1 MSTFYV
7 LPPREVAEHRL
18 AALTEALLPGL
29 PTGPHAWA
37 GLVAALTAGRD
48 AYVVHREELPRLGDT
63 LTDLIEG
70 YGAEAGDRVV
80 EVSGGSSRTYAIPQ
94 SRAAR

>member
-7 LPPREVAEHRL
+7 LPPREVVEHRL
-18 AALTEALLPGL
+18 AAMIEALLPGL
-29 PTGPHAWA
+29 PTGPHAWVS
-37 GLVAALTAGRD
+37 LVAALTAGRD
-48 AYVVHREELPRLGDT
+48 AYVVHREELPRVGDT
-63 LTDLIEG
+63 ASDLVAG

-80 EVSGGSSRTYAIPQ
+80 EVSGGGSRSYAIPQ

>member
-7 LPPREVAEHRL
+7 LPPREVVEHWL

-37 GLVAALTAGRD
+37 SLVAALTAGRD
-48 AYVVHREELPRLGDT
+48 AFVVHREELPRLGDT

-80 EVSGGSSRTYAIPQ
+80 EVSGGGSRSYAIPQ

>member
-7 LPPREVAEHRL
+7 LPPREAVEHRL

-29 PTGPHAWA
+29 PSGPQAWA
-37 GLVAALTAGRD
+37 SLVTALTAGRD
-48 AYVVHREELPRLGDT
+48 AYVVHREELPGVGDT

-70 YGAEAGDRVV
+70 YGAEPGDRVV
-80 EVSGGSSRTYAIPQ
+80 EVSGGSPRSYAIPQ